1 MKKQTIA
8 IIALVIAQIFW
19 GASYLMS
26 DFALEVFPAATLVTI
41 RISIAA
47 IVLGVVGLLIGQL
60 QKIEFKDWKYF
71 LLASFSEPFV
81 YFLCEAESLSH
92 VSPTIASVMLSFIP
106 LLTPVFAFF
115 LLREKVTLMNILGI
129 VISVVGVLMIIL
141 DGGKLSAD
149 VLGILL
155 LFIAVLA
162 SIVYTLVLRK
172 IPEKYNTLTVV
183 FYMFCTSLLFF
194 VPTMLVRE
202 MSIVRAIDWS
212 ADATWNAFGAIVG
225 LALSASCIA
234 FLFFS
239 YGVRAIGPTRANV
252 FNNIQPGVT
261 AILAW
266 VIGAIGLYQ
275 AAAQCDLIN
284 KTFFDCVVEAAP
296 EWIMLLGI
304 VVVIA
309 GMFISQMNVK
319 QQILKFKVIMLSKII
334 KEDYIVQSRRFIDNA
349 NKILLTGH
357 ISPDGDSLGAT
368 LGLYH
373 LLKQLGKDV
382 MVMVPNRYPSFFEWM
397 PGIDKVFVMEE
408 NKTEAVKIIKE
419 ADLIFCVDYNTLDRV
434 NGMKPLIEQS
444 KAKKIMI
451 DHHLDPNINCD
462 VVISHPEISSA
473 SELAFRFMC
482 RMGFY
487 QEVSL
492 ESAECIYTG
501 MMTDTGG
508 FTYNSNN
515 PEIYIIIKAL
525 LEKGVDKDAIY
536 NKVFHTYSEDR
547 LRLLGYCLNKME
559 IIPECNAAIIV
570 LTQEELH
577 RFNYKVGDTEGI
589 VNIPL
594 QIENVN
600 KSVLVRED
608 KTQIKLSF
616 RSQGDVAVNTMAEK
630 FGGGGHKNAAG
641 GESTQSMEETLDK
654 LRRVLING

>member
-1 MKKQTIA
+1 MA

-26 DFALEVFPAATLVTI
+26 DFALQTFPAATLVSI

-47 IVLGVVGLLIGQL
+47 IVLGIVGLASKQL
-60 QKIEFKDWKYF
+60 QKIELKDWKYF
-71 LLASFSEPFV
+71 LLASFAEPFI
-81 YFLCEAESLSH
+81 YFLCEAESLNH

-115 LLREKVTLMNILGI
+115 VLREKVTLMNILGI

-149 VLGILL
+149 VIGILL
-155 LFIAVLA
+155 LFVGVIA

-183 FYMFCTSLLFF
+183 FFMFCTSLLFF

-202 MSIVRAIDWS
+202 ISQVVAIDWTVKT
-212 ADATWNAFGAIVG
+212 TWDAFGAIVG

-239 YGVRAIGPTRANV
+239 YGVRTIGPTRANV

-266 VIGAIGLYQ
+266 VIGAVALYQ
-275 AAAQCDLIN
+275 TATQGMID
-284 KTFFDCVVEAAP
+284 KSFFACVKEAAP
-296 EWIMLLGI
+296 EWIMLMGI
-304 VVVIA
+304 VVVVA

-319 QQILKFKVIMLSKII
+319 QQLLKFKVIMLSKII
-334 KEDYIVQSRRFIDNA
+334 KEDSIVQSRRFIDNA

-382 MVMVPNRYPSFFEWM
+382 TVMVPDRYPSFFNWM
-397 PGIDKVFVMEE
+397 PGIDKVFIMEE

-419 ADLIFCVDYNTLDRV
+419 SDVIFCIDYNTLDRV

-444 KAKKIMI
+444 KAKKVMI

-473 SELAFRFMC
+473 SELVFRFMC

-589 VNIPL
+589 VNMPL

-616 RSQGDVAVNTMAEK
+616 RSQGDVAVNIMAEQ

-641 GESTQSMEETLDK
+641 GESTQSMAETLDK
-654 LRRVLING
+654 LRRVLINA

>member
-1 MKKQTIA
+1 MA

-26 DFALEVFPAATLVTI
+26 DFALQTFPAATLVSI

-47 IVLGVVGLLIGQL
+47 IVLGIVGLASKQL
-60 QKIEFKDWKYF
+60 QKNELKDWKYF
-71 LLASFSEPFV
+71 LLASFAEPFI
-81 YFLCEAESLSH
+81 YFLCEAESLNH

-115 LLREKVTLMNILGI
+115 VLREKVTLMNILGI

-149 VLGILL
+149 VIGILL
-155 LFIAVLA
+155 LFVGVIA

-183 FYMFCTSLLFF
+183 FFMFCTSLLFF

-202 MSIVRAIDWS
+202 MSQVVAIDWTVKT
-212 ADATWNAFGAIVG
+212 TWDAFGAIVG

-239 YGVRAIGPTRANV
+239 YGVRTIGPTRANV

-266 VIGAIGLYQ
+266 VIGAVALYQ
-275 AAAQCDLIN
+275 TATQGMID
-284 KTFFDCVVEAAP
+284 KSFFACVKEAAP
-296 EWIMLLGI
+296 EWIMLMGI
-304 VVVIA
+304 VVVVA

-319 QQILKFKVIMLSKII
+319 QQLLKFKVIMLSKII
-334 KEDYIVQSRRFIDNA
+334 KEDSIVQSRRFIDNA

-382 MVMVPNRYPSFFEWM
+382 TVMVPNRYPSFFNWM
-397 PGIDKVFVMEE
+397 PGIDKVFIMEE

-419 ADLIFCVDYNTLDRV
+419 SDVIFCIDYNTLDRV

-444 KAKKIMI
+444 KAKKVMI

-473 SELAFRFMC
+473 SELVFRFMC

-525 LEKGVDKDAIY
+525 LEKGVDKDALY

-589 VNIPL
+589 VNMPL

-616 RSQGDVAVNTMAEK
+616 RSQGDVAVNIMAEQ

-641 GESTQSMEETLDK
+641 GESTQSMAETLDK
-654 LRRVLING
+654 LRRVLINA

>member
-26 DFALEVFPAATLVTI
+26 DFALKIFPAATLVSI

-47 IVLGVVGLLIGQL
+47 VVLGVVGLITGQL
-60 QKIEFKDWKYF
+60 KKIEFRDWKYF
-71 LLASFSEPFV
+71 LLAAFAEPFI
-81 YFLCEAESLSH
+81 YFLCEAEALNH

-106 LLTPVFAFF
+106 LLTPIFAFF
-115 LLREKVTLMNILGI
+115 FLKEKVTLMNVLGI
-129 VISVVGVLMIIL
+129 VVSVAGVLMIIL
-141 DGGKLSAD
+141 DGGELSAD
-149 VLGILL
+149 ILGILL

-162 SIVYTLVLRK
+162 SIVYTLILRK
-172 IPEKYNTLTVV
+172 IPERYNTLTVV
-183 FYMFCTSLLFF
+183 FFMFCTSLLFF

-202 MSIVRAIDWS
+202 LPQVMAIDWS
-212 ADATWNAFGAIVG
+212 ADDTWNAFGAIVG

-266 VIGAIGLYQ
+266 IIGAVGLYQ
-275 AAAQCDLIN
+275 AAIQSETID
-284 KTFFDCVVEAAP
+284 KSFFVCVKEAAP
-296 EWIMLLGI
+296 AWIMLLGI
-304 VVVIA
+304 VVVVA

-349 NKILLTGH
+349 DKILLTGH

-373 LLKQLGKDV
+373 LLKQLGKEV
-382 MVMVPNRYPSFFEWM
+382 TVMVPNRHPSFFAWM

-408 NKTEAVKIIKE
+408 NKTEAVKVIKE
-419 ADLIFCVDYNTLDRV
+419 ADLIFCIDYNTLDRV

-451 DHHLDPNINCD
+451 DHHLDPNIDCD
-462 VVISHPEISSA
+462 VVISHPEVSSA

-547 LRLLGYCLNKME
+547 LRLMGYCLNKME

-570 LTQEELH
+570 LTQEELQ

-589 VNIPL
+589 VNMPL
-594 QIENVN
+594 QIESVN

>member
-1 MKKQTIA
+1 MA

-26 DFALEVFPAATLVTI
+26 DFALQTFPAATLVSI

-47 IVLGVVGLLIGQL
+47 IVLGIVGLASKQL
-60 QKIEFKDWKYF
+60 QKIELKDWKYF
-71 LLASFSEPFV
+71 LLASFAEPFI
-81 YFLCEAESLSH
+81 YFLCEAESLNH

-115 LLREKVTLMNILGI
+115 VLREKVTLMNILGI

-149 VLGILL
+149 VIGILL
-155 LFIAVLA
+155 LFVGVIA

-183 FYMFCTSLLFF
+183 FFMFCTSLLFF

-202 MSIVRAIDWS
+202 MSQVVAIDWTVKT
-212 ADATWNAFGAIVG
+212 TWDAFGAIVG

-239 YGVRAIGPTRANV
+239 YGVRTIGPTRANV

-266 VIGAIGLYQ
+266 VIGAVALYQ
-275 AAAQCDLIN
+275 TATQGMID
-284 KTFFDCVVEAAP
+284 KSFFACVKEAAP
-296 EWIMLLGI
+296 EWIMLMGI
-304 VVVIA
+304 VVVVA

-319 QQILKFKVIMLSKII
+319 QQLLKFKVIMLSKII
-334 KEDYIVQSRRFIDNA
+334 KEDSIVQSRRFIDNA

-382 MVMVPNRYPSFFEWM
+382 TVMVPNRYPSFFNWM
-397 PGIDKVFVMEE
+397 PGIDKVFIMEE

-419 ADLIFCVDYNTLDRV
+419 SDVIFCIDYNTLDRV

-444 KAKKIMI
+444 KAKKVMI

-473 SELAFRFMC
+473 SELVFRFMC

-559 IIPECNAAIIV
+559 IIQECNAAIIV

-589 VNIPL
+589 VNMPL

-616 RSQGDVAVNTMAEK
+616 RSQGDVAVNIMAEQ

-641 GESTQSMEETLDK
+641 GESTQSMAETLDK
-654 LRRVLING
+654 LRRVLINA

>member
-1 MKKQTIA
+1 MA

-26 DFALEVFPAATLVTI
+26 DFALQTFPAATLVSI

-47 IVLGVVGLLIGQL
+47 IVLGIVGLASKQL
-60 QKIEFKDWKYF
+60 QKIELKDWKYF
-71 LLASFSEPFV
+71 LLASFAEPFI
-81 YFLCEAESLSH
+81 YFLCEAESLNH

-115 LLREKVTLMNILGI
+115 VLREKVTLMNILGI

-149 VLGILL
+149 VIGILL
-155 LFIAVLA
+155 LFVGVIA

-183 FYMFCTSLLFF
+183 FFMFCTSLLFF

-202 MSIVRAIDWS
+202 MSQVVAIDWTVKT
-212 ADATWNAFGAIVG
+212 TWDAFGAIVG

-239 YGVRAIGPTRANV
+239 YGVRTIGPTRANV

-266 VIGAIGLYQ
+266 VIGAVALYQ
-275 AAAQCDLIN
+275 TATQGMID
-284 KTFFDCVVEAAP
+284 KSFFACVKEAAP
-296 EWIMLLGI
+296 EWIMLMGI
-304 VVVIA
+304 VVVVA

-319 QQILKFKVIMLSKII
+319 QQLLKFKVIMLSKII
-334 KEDYIVQSRRFIDNA
+334 KEDSIVQSRRFIDNA

-382 MVMVPNRYPSFFEWM
+382 TVMVPNRYPSFFNWM
-397 PGIDKVFVMEE
+397 PGIDKVFIMEE

-419 ADLIFCVDYNTLDRV
+419 SDVIFCIDYNTLDRV

-444 KAKKIMI
+444 KAKKVMI

-473 SELAFRFMC
+473 SELVFRFMC

-487 QEVSL
+487 QDVSL

-589 VNIPL
+589 VNMPL

-616 RSQGDVAVNTMAEK
+616 RSQGGVAVNIMAEQ

-641 GESTQSMEETLDK
+641 GESTQSMAETLDK
-654 LRRVLING
+654 LRRVLINA